1 MSDLETFRRETR
13 AWLEANCPPEMRRPM
28 TSENDTYW
36 GGRNARFSS
45 EPQRV
50 WFERMRD
57 KGWTVPDWPKE
68 YGGGGLDR
76 AEHKVL
82 REEMSAMGARSPLSS
97 FGIWML
103 GPALLKYGNEAQKK
117 EHLPKIAA
125 GLIRWCQGY
134 SEPNAGSDLASL
146 QTRAESDGDDFI
158 INGQKI
164 WTSYAN
170 YADWIFCLVRTDPSA
185 KKHDGIS
192 FILFDMASKGVSTKP
207 ILLISGRSPFCE
219 TFFDNVRAPKAKVG
233 GTANRGW
240 DVAKYLLQHERA
252 MISGMGER
260 GVGRPLGQVAADSV
274 GTDEQG
280 RLEDPML
287 RGQIATFEIDEAAL
301 AAAAERA
308 VDLAK
313 AGQSHPAFSSAMKYY
328 GTELNKRRYEILMSA
343 GGIDAPAWDSARGL
357 ISDKAPVSHLRQLRD
372 ANDTTGFSREL
383 WKAFAE
389 MGFSG
394 LLVPENFGGSGLGC
408 VEAGV
413 VMEEIGRTLMPSPF
427 LATAVLAASALSRG
441 GSEAQKSAHL
451 PKISDGSLLA
461 ALAVDEGAKHRPLQ
475 INLQAVRSGNGF
487 KLNGAKAFVVDG
499 HTADLLIVA
508 GRTGGSAG
516 ERNGLTLFL
525 VDPKAKGVAVER
537 TMMVDAHNAAR
548 IEFANVEVDADHVL
562 GEVDQG
568 GVLLDGVLN
577 IGRGAV
583 ASEMVGL
590 SEEVFGRS
598 VTYLKERKQFG
609 KLIGEF
615 QALQHRAAELYI
627 DIEITRA
634 AVLKA
639 LQTLDGDFD
648 KAGAAVAV
656 AKARAGSTATLAVQE
671 GVQMHGGM
679 GMTDQF
685 DIGFFMKRARV
696 CQELFGDSNYHADQ
710 LARMKSY

>member
-1 MSDLETFRRETR
+1 MAL
-13 AWLEANCPPEMRRPM
+13 
-28 TSENDTYW
+28 
-36 GGRNARFSS
+36 
-45 EPQRV
+45 
-50 WFERMRD
+50 
-57 KGWTVPDWPKE
+57 
-68 YGGGGLDR
+68 
-76 AEHKVL
+76 VL
-82 REEMSAMGARSPLSS
+82 TEEQS
-97 FGIWML
+97 
-103 GPALLKYGNEAQKK
+103 
-117 EHLPKIAA
+117 
-125 GLIRWCQGY
+125 
-134 SEPNAGSDLASL
+134 
-146 QTRAESDGDDFI
+146 
-158 INGQKI
+158 
-164 WTSYAN
+164 
-170 YADWIFCLVRTDPSA
+170 
-185 KKHDGIS
+185 
-192 FILFDMASKGVSTKP
+192 
-207 ILLISGRSPFCE
+207 
-219 TFFDNVRAPKAKVG
+219 
-233 GTANRGW
+233 
-240 DVAKYLLQHERA
+240 
-252 MISGMGER
+252 
-260 GVGRPLGQVAADSV
+260 
-274 GTDEQG
+274 
-280 RLEDPML
+280 ML
-287 RGQIATFEIDEAAL
+287 R
-301 AAAAERA
+301 
-308 VDLAK
+308 
-313 AGQSHPAFSSAMKYY
+313 
-328 GTELNKRRYEILMSA
+328 
-343 GGIDAPAWDSARGL
+343 DSARGL

-372 ANDTTGFSREL
+372 AKDATGFSRDL

-408 VEAGV
+408 VEAGI

-427 LATAVLAASALSRG
+427 LATSILAASALSRG
-441 GSEAQKSAHL
+441 GSEAQKAAHL

-461 ALAVDEGAKHRPLQ
+461 ALAIDEGAKHRPLQ

-487 KLNGAKAFVVDG
+487 RLNGAKAFVVDG

-508 GRTGGSAG
+508 ARSGGSAG

-525 VDPKAKGVAVER
+525 VDPKAKGIAIER
-537 TMMVDAHNAAR
+537 TAMVDSHNAAR
-548 IEFANVEVDADHVL
+548 IEFSNVEVNADHVL

-568 GVLLDGVLN
+568 AALLEGVLN

-590 SEEVFGRS
+590 SEEVFGRT

-615 QALQHRAAELYI
+615 QALQHRAAQLYI

-656 AKARAGSTATLAVQE
+656 AKARAGSTTTLAVQE

-696 CQELFGDSNYHADQ
+696 CQELFGDANYHADQ